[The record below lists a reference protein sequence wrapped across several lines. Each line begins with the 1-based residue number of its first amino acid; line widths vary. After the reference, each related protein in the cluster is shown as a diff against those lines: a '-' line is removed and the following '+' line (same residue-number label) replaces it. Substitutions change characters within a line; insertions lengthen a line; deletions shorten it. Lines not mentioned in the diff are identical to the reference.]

1 MVRVENL
8 GLVVD
13 ECWLEFVLL
22 KVFESTESSPMLK
35 KTWKLMIGL
44 FPPSHL
50 GYSNV
55 DCAFEMRT
63 GLETTP

>member
-13 ECWLEFVLL
+13 EYWLEFVLL

-35 KTWKLMIGL
+35 NIWKLMIGL
-44 FPPSHL
+44 FPPFSL
-50 GYSNV
+50 GL
-55 DCAFEMRT
+55 FER
-63 GLETTP
+63 GLRL